1 MAMSEDYTDIIQQ
14 VSQLVFEAI
23 QEREEN
29 LSSEVKELD
38 GELAKLLRLVGKQ
51 VMSMCLNEMAQKVTT
66 ESKKTGLVVHRRDSV
81 KYSVIFGV
89 IEVKSPYLWHK
100 QEGWGV
106 RPVVEKLGIK
116 HKERSIAVKRAL
128 TDFGSE
134 ESFGQ
139 AAKRFKEHYGWTV
152 ERGAIRREVEAIANE
167 AESFVEKRLKA
178 LETKFKNLIP
188 PKRRSGWN
196 RVLVELDG
204 CQIRTGILMSGETEE
219 LTSLRRLKKR
229 KRPTDWREVR
239 VGLARP
245 VENKESRTF
254 IGRMGKYPELVPQL
268 HSAAVDQGLS
278 IYTLVFGVADGGNGL
293 KEALEAKF
301 TNFQFILDYAHFKQH
316 LYQAVE
322 AMELE
327 PKWRSIWLSCVQDL
341 IEGGRV
347 KTIISRLKH
356 WSGQGK
362 EIVFNFAKYL
372 ERFRQSVHYQ
382 KYREWG
388 LPIGSG
394 EIESS
399 HRYIPQKRL
408 KIPGATWHP
417 NMINPMLALRV
428 IRANDWWSDFW
439 QTYTCSEK
447 LLMA

>member
-1 MAMSEDYTDIIQQ
+1 M
-14 VSQLVFEAI
+14 
-23 QEREEN
+23 N
-29 LSSEVKELD
+29 
-38 GELAKLLRLVGKQ
+38 
-51 VMSMCLNEMAQKVTT
+51 
-66 ESKKTGLVVHRRDSV
+66 
-81 KYSVIFGV
+81 
-89 IEVKSPYLWHK
+89 SPYLWHK
-100 QEGWGV
+100 QQGWGI
-106 RPVVEKLGIK
+106 RPVVEKLGINSGA
-116 HKERSIAVKRAL
+116 RSIAVKRAL

-152 ERGAIRREVEAIANE
+152 ERGTIRREVEAIALQ
-167 AESFVEKRLKA
+167 AESFVEKRLLA
-178 LETKFKNLIP
+178 LETKYNNLVP
-188 PKRRSGWN
+188 PKRRTGWN

-204 CQIRTGILMSGETEE
+204 CQIRTGSLLSSQTEE
-219 LTSLRRLKKR
+219 LTPLRHLKKR
-229 KRPTDWREVR
+229 KRQIDWREVR

-245 VENKESRTF
+245 LENKDSRTF
-254 IGRMGKYPELVPQL
+254 IAKMAPYPELVSQL
-268 HSAAVDQGLS
+268 HNAAVDQGLL
-278 IYTLVFGVADGGNGL
+278 IYTLVFGIADGGNGL
-293 KEALEAKF
+293 KEALETKF

-327 PKWRSIWLSCVQDL
+327 PKWRSIWLNCAIDL

-362 EIVFNFAKYL
+362 EVVFNFAKYL
-372 ERFRQSVHYQ
+372 ERFRQSVHY
-382 KYREWG
+382 KRYREWG

-408 KIPGATWHP
+408 KIPGATWNP
-417 NMINPMLALRV
+417 QMINPMLALRV

-439 QTYTCSEK
+439 QTYACSKK

>member
-1 MAMSEDYTDIIQQ
+1 
-14 VSQLVFEAI
+14 
-23 QEREEN
+23 
-29 LSSEVKELD
+29 
-38 GELAKLLRLVGKQ
+38 
-51 VMSMCLNEMAQKVTT
+51 MCLNDLAEQVTT
-66 ESKKTGLVVHRRDSV
+66 QTKKTGLAVHRREKL

-89 IEVKSPYLWHK
+89 IEVNSPYLWHK

-116 HKERSIAVKRAL
+116 PGERSIAVKRAL
-128 TDFGSE
+128 ADFGAE

-152 ERGAIRREVEAIANE
+152 ERGAIRREVEAIACKT
-167 AESFVEKRLKA
+167 ESYVEKRLLA
-178 LETKFKNLIP
+178 LETNFKNLIP

-196 RVLVELDG
+196 RILVELDG
-204 CQIRTGILMSGETEE
+204 CQIRTGSLLPGESEE
-219 LTSLRRLKKR
+219 LTPLRRLKKR
-229 KRPTDWREVR
+229 KGKIDWREVR

-254 IGRMGKYPELVPQL
+254 IARMGQYPELVSQL

-293 KEALEAKF
+293 KEALEAQF
-301 TNFQFILDYAHFKQH
+301 SHFQFILDYAHFKQH

-327 PKWRSIWLSCVQDL
+327 PSWRSIWLNCAQDL
-341 IEGGRV
+341 IEEGRV

-362 EIVFNFAKYL
+362 EVVVNFAKYL
-372 ERFRQSVHYQ
+372 ERFRQSVHY
-382 KYREWG
+382 KRYREWG

-399 HRYIPQKRL
+399 HRYIPQKAERPRRGLLGVRTHQARL

-417 NMINPMLALRV
+417 QTINPMLALRV
-428 IRANDWWSDFW
+428 VRANDWWSDFW